1 MRRNLVNVF
10 DLRELTDLIAS
21 CSLSETLLH
30 IYRIFKCGCGK
41 CNKLQD
47 TGATGRMIYI
57 LPRAETDSAKW
68 QKARK
73 AKLIAAL
80 NGIERTCKDNQA
92 QKGSQP
98 RSQCSQTA
106 AILSLSLFL
115 SLSPL
120 VVVLP
125 RPQSANR
132 RAHGIGKGSCQMD
145 INHMQNSLQF
155 AFPSTRCALGEKLV
169 LLVCKINRKCK
180 LNIH

>member
-10 DLRELTDLIAS
+10 GLRRLTDLIAS
-21 CSLSETLLH
+21 CSLSKTLLH

-98 RSQCSQTA
+98 RSQCSQTGRNTLP
-106 AILSLSLFL
+106 LSLTLSHYLHLSSSCLAHKVQIEEHMASAKAAAKWTLTTCRILCNSPSLRH
-115 SLSPL
+115 
-120 VVVLP
+120 VVHL
-125 RPQSANR
+125 
-132 RAHGIGKGSCQMD
+132 
-145 INHMQNSLQF
+145 
-155 AFPSTRCALGEKLV
+155 EK
-169 LLVCKINRKCK
+169 N
-180 LNIH
+180 

>member
-106 AILSLSLFL
+106 AIFSFSVPLSLTL
-115 SLSPL
+115 SHYLHLSSSCL
-120 VVVLP
+120 
-125 RPQSANR
+125 
-132 RAHGIGKGSCQMD
+132 AHKVQIEE
-145 INHMQNSLQF
+145 HMASTKAAAKWTLTTCRILCNSLPF
-155 AFPSTRCALGEKLV
+155 DTLCTW
-169 LLVCKINRKCK
+169 RKTSATSV
-180 LNIH
+180 